1 MQLLRL
7 KVSGLLALTMLTGL
21 LTTVSNQPAIARPQ
35 PVPKESQA
43 LGIDFYTDHFFYA
56 ANPQLKGRKL
66 RSRDRAYIQEWQAIR
81 RAVAPL
87 VKSSSEVCF
96 GGAEATKAFWEVAL
110 KPNKNGSGIAT
121 YDALADVIFSH
132 RNPEIAIRKIS
143 PGTNAARQWSAIRSQ
158 MFVPTCGL

>member
-1 MQLLRL
+1 MKLLRL
-7 KVSGLLALTMLTGL
+7 KVSGLLTLTMLTGI

-43 LGIDFYTDHFFYA
+43 SGIDFYTNHFFHA

-66 RSRDRAYIQEWQAIR
+66 RSSDRAYIQEWQAIR
-81 RAVAPL
+81 RAVTPL

-96 GGAEATKAFWEVAL
+96 GGAEATEAFWEVEV
-110 KPNKNGSGIAT
+110 KFNKNGSGSPT
-121 YDALADVIFSH
+121 YDALADLIFSH
-132 RNPEIAIRKIS
+132 RHPEIAIRKIS